1 MYRSPNVTRSTS
13 VLLLF
18 LMLPQL
24 TGCGG
29 YRPVVAPDPEL
40 QAAKPGT
47 VYRLWTSTQ
56 RNVTV
61 RGVHVTGDTIRAIR
75 LEARRDS
82 IVKLPRSEVR
92 SVERATASPAGAVIG
107 GLMIGVLLVGAA
119 AGVGLIEINPQWGGL
134 Q

>member
-82 IVKLPRSEVR
+82 IVKLHRSELH
-92 SVERATASPAGAVIG
+92 SIERATASPAGAVIG
-107 GLMIGVLLVGAA
+107 GLMIGVLLF
-119 AGVGLIEINPQWGGL
+119 GVGVGTGVIDFYPKWGGL
-134 Q
+134 E